1 MAEDRYGEGW
11 HPARLIPAIGIRGQ
25 EEQEKRATSSLLAV
39 MRAVPEFCYALLG
52 PVGAPKGRVATFT
65 EVQVKDGAGKTHIPD
80 GAIIVE
86 RGKTAWR
93 CLVEVKTGTAQ
104 LQPDQINRYLDW
116 ARENRLDGVLTIS
129 NQITGSPSDSPVPVD
144 GRKLRTTRLYHLS
157 WWRILTEAIVAHR
170 HRGVSDAD
178 QAWLLGELI
187 AYLDDERSG
196 ASGFQD
202 MGENWVKVRNGAGDG
217 TLRAADAEVRDV
229 AERWEQLSSTC
240 AWASDRTSAATC
252 VRCARASRRPRRGST
267 KTPRR
272 SRRAVWSER
281 RSVYRT
287 P

>member
-1 MAEDRYGEGW
+1 
-11 HPARLIPAIGIRGQ
+11 
-25 EEQEKRATSSLLAV
+25 
-39 MRAVPEFCYALLG
+39 MRAVPEFGHALLG
-52 PVGAPKGRVATFT
+52 PLGAPKGRIATFA
-65 EVQVKDGAGKTHIPD
+65 EVQLKDATGKTHIPD

-86 RGKTAWR
+86 RGKAAWR

-229 AERWEQLSSTC
+229 AERWEQFVEYLC
-240 AWASDRTSAATC
+240 LGLGQDLGRD
-252 VRCARASRRPRRGST
+252 VRPVRPRKQTAAARLDQNAAALAEGGVVGAAIRVPDAIGPLVVQADLRT
-267 KTPRR
+267 KKVIT
-272 SRRAVWSER
+272 SVAAER
-281 RSVYRT
+281 RRT
-287 P
+287 VSR